1 MAGQLSHLS
10 VHIHAGNNGRAYT
23 KAAAAEYVM
32 AEH

>member
-10 VHIHAGNNGRAYT
+10 VQINAGNNKVYS

>member
-10 VHIHAGNNGRAYT
+10 VHIHASNDRAYT
-23 KAAAAEYVM
+23 KAAAEDVM